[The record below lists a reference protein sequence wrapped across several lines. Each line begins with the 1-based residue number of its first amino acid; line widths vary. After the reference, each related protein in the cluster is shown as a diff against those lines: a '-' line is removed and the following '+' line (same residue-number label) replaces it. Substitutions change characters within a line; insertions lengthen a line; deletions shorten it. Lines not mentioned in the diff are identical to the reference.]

1 MKQLFKE
8 SIWILVLFVYIFD
21 RYIDKGLNYHTNISE
36 VEFLKCS
43 TIFCSY
49 LLQLVFSLVFAI
61 MFHLSRSWYIY
72 WQMRNTLNQLKY
84 STLWLVYG
92 L

>member
-49 LLQLVFSLVFAI
+49 LLQLVFIRHFLWC
-61 MFHLSRSWYIY
+61 LP
-72 WQMRNTLNQLKY
+72 LC
-84 STLWLVYG
+84 STCPEAG
-92 L
+92 IFIDK